1 MSGNFSNTNNQLLGS
16 IDRPNVVAGV
26 DPNGGP
32 QNIHKWFNT
41 TAFVAPAFGTFG
53 NEGVSTIIGPKLV
66 EFDIALA
73 RSFRLSERKSLQ
85 FRAEAFNLF
94 NHPNFGAP
102 NVTVNSPAFGTISS
116 ANAPRDI
123 QLALKFLF

>member
-1 MSGNFSNTNNQLLGS
+1 MWWLES
-16 IDRPNVVAGV
+16 I
-26 DPNGGP
+26 PNGGP

-85 FRAEAFNLF
+85 FRAES
-94 NHPNFGAP
+94 
-102 NVTVNSPAFGTISS
+102 VRICSIIRTS
-116 ANAPRDI
+116 ARRT
-123 QLALKFLF
+123 